1 MTDVS
6 DRLSWPHHPFWD
18 FSLRVYGSQGV
29 APACLQ
35 LQEAHGIDVNILL
48 LCCWLGASGRGTV
61 GPEGMAQIVEAAFAW
76 HGEIVRGL
84 RAVRKRLKDPVG
96 GEDRDLA
103 ESIRKQVQ
111 KIEIDAEHI
120 EQLMLAAAA
129 DALPAA
135 APGDPAADA
144 RANAEAYLA
153 HLQIRSGDDDR
164 ASLQMIV
171 AAAVGSPPDRD

>member
-1 MTDVS
+1 MTDFP
-6 DRLSWPHHPFWD
+6 DHPFWD
-18 FSLRVYGSQGV
+18 FSLQVYGSEGV

-48 LCCWLGASGRGTV
+48 LCCWLGASGRGAV
-61 GPEGMAQIVEAAFAW
+61 GTEGIAKIAEAASAW
-76 HGEIVRGL
+76 HDEIVRGL
-84 RAVRKRLKDPVG
+84 RAVRKRLKEPVG

-103 ESIRKQVQ
+103 LSIRKQVQ

-129 DALPAA
+129 ESLPAA
-135 APGDPAADA
+135 APGDPAEDA
-144 RANAEAYLA
+144 RANAETYLA
-153 HLQIRSGDDDR
+153 QLKIRPNSTDREALQT
-164 ASLQMIV
+164 IV